1 MLFVPALIAA
11 FASSTAA
18 MAAVAVVSDNIN
30 KNKIRVVPPEKKD
43 LLMKGRICNGLFT
56 SSCWPS
62 TWRGDSDVV
71 WSRNDPNY

>member
-30 KNKIRVVPPEKKD
+30 KNKIRVVPPEKKGPAYERED
-43 LLMKGRICNGLFT
+43 LKWVIYKQLLAQYLA
-56 SSCWPS
+56 W
-62 TWRGDSDVV
+62 
-71 WSRNDPNY
+71 

>member
-30 KNKIRVVPPEKKD
+30 KNKIRVVPPEKKGPAYERED
-43 LLMKGRICNGLFT
+43 LKWVIYNK
-56 SSCWPS
+56 
-62 TWRGDSDVV
+62 
-71 WSRNDPNY
+71 